1 MTFSIRASVA
11 AAWLIATVA
20 ITAPGARAQTATLTA
35 EQQSLHD
42 IYKELIETNTEDSA
56 GVGSVTKAAEQI
68 AARFRAAGFPES
80 DIHLVGPT
88 PDKHAVIV
96 RLHGTGAKKPLLLLA
111 HLDVVMALP
120 SDWTSDPFKLV
131 EKDGYF
137 YGRGSIDDKA
147 MASIFVA
154 NMLRYKREGF
164 VPDRDIIL
172 ALTPDEE
179 KSGLLGTQWLVEHHR
194 DLIDAAYA
202 LNEGGGGSLKNGK
215 PFLQAVQAT
224 EKAFTNFT
232 LTVKNRGG
240 HSSVPR
246 PDNAIYELAE
256 GLVRFE
262 HFSFPV
268 QLNDVTRAFFSGTAA
283 IESPA
288 NAAAM
293 RALLKN
299 PHDAA
304 AAAVLSKD
312 PRYNSTLRTT
322 CVATRLSGGH
332 ADNALPQT
340 ATALVNCRVFPNVPI
355 DSVRATIVRVLNDTG
370 IVVSPAEQMA
380 PTSPSPLT
388 AELLDP
394 VRTLTKR
401 MFDNVPVIPFM
412 STGATDGRY
421 LRAAGIPTY
430 GVSGLFL
437 DPGDIRAH
445 GRDERVP
452 QKSLYD
458 SQEFLYE
465 LVKML
470 ASEKP
475 AA

>member
-1 MTFSIRASVA
+1 MKISMRTSLA
-11 AAWLIATVA
+11 AACAALSLSLAAT
-20 ITAPGARAQTATLTA
+20 RALAQALTP
-35 EQQSLHD
+35 EQQQLHE

-56 GVGSVTKAAEQI
+56 GVGSVTKASEQI
-68 AARFRAAGFPES
+68 AARFRAAGYPES
-80 DIHLVGPT
+80 DIHLLGPT
-88 PDKHAVIV
+88 EDKHAIVV

-120 SDWTSDPFKLV
+120 SDWTTDPFKLV

-137 YGRGSIDDKA
+137 YARGSIDDKA

-154 NMLRYKREGF
+154 NMIRYKKEGF

-179 KSGLLGTQWLVEHHR
+179 KSGLLGADWLVKNHKE
-194 DLIDAAYA
+194 LIDAEYA
-202 LNEGGGGSLKNGK
+202 INEGGGGSLKNGK

-232 LTVKNRGG
+232 LTVKNPGG

-246 PDNAIYELAE
+246 PDNAIYQLAE

-262 HFSFPV
+262 HFKFPV
-268 QLNDVTRAFFSGTAA
+268 QLNEVTRAFFTGTADIETPA
-283 IESPA
+283 IA
-288 NAAAM
+288 TAM

-299 PHDAA
+299 PRDASAA
-304 AAAVLSKD
+304 ATLSAN
-312 PRYNSTLRTT
+312 PRYNSILRTT

-355 DSVRATIVRVLNDTG
+355 DSVRNTIIKVLADTA
-370 IVVSPAEQMA
+370 IVVSPAEKMA

-394 VRTLTKR
+394 IKTLTGR
-401 MFDNVPVIPFM
+401 MFNGVPVIPFM

-421 LRAAGIPTY
+421 LREGGIPTY
-430 GVSGLFL
+430 GVSGLFTEPS
-437 DPGDIRAH
+437 DVRAH
-445 GRDERVP
+445 GKDERVL

-458 SQEFLYE
+458 SQAFLYE

-470 ASEKP
+470 STEKP
-475 AA
+475 KA